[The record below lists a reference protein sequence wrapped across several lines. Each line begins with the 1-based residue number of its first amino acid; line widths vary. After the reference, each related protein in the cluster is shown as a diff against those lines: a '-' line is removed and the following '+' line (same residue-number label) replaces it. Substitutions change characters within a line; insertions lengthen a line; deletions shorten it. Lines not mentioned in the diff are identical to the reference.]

1 MLNYLLLAAL
11 LAAGGEPAVA
21 THPDTSTP
29 RIVQCTARNTAD
41 GKDRRCRVKIPAGA
55 TIRRCDSADR
65 GAGRCTLH
73 EKGELVAWTVGR
85 NGAVCRLSKKKT
97 NWKSRVAVKV
107 DKATRPGAGSCD
119 LYVALR

>member
-1 MLNYLLLAAL
+1 MLTYLILAAL
-11 LAAGGEPAVA
+11 ATGGQPALAA
-21 THPDTSTP
+21 HPDSVTP

-55 TIRRCDSADR
+55 AIRRCGSADR
-65 GAGRCTLH
+65 AAGRCSLH
-73 EKGELVAWTVGR
+73 KQGELVAWTVGR

-107 DKATRPGAGSCD
+107 DKATPPGAGSCD
-119 LYVALR
+119 LYVALQ